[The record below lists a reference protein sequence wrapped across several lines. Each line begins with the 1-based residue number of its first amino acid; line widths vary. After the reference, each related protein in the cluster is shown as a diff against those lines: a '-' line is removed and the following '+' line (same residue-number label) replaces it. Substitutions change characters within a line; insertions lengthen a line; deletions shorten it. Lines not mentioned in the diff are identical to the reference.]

1 MIKSYL
7 KSAFRNLLRNKNY
20 TLINIAGLA
29 VGIAVCLIIFIVIQY
44 QSGFD
49 AFHEKG
55 DRAYRVI
62 TAFHNKDASAVTY
75 GKDVPFPLPDALPL
89 AAPQIEEIAPVFASH
104 NDVLLIQGDSGQ
116 ITKSFKEDKG
126 VFFTTASFFSI
137 FKFPLLAGSY
147 ASLND
152 PNNVLLTK
160 EVAEKYFGN
169 WESAIGKTI
178 QLEAGGSL
186 FSHGVDVLKVTGVL
200 ATIPTNTDL
209 QLKVVVAYGTG
220 ITEDMRMNKD
230 WQDRTNADFG
240 CYVLLPEGVS
250 PDKVNL
256 QLREYAQ
263 KVQSAENKDQHMIQ
277 PVSEIHYDT
286 QTSGYSNNTI
296 SREILNVLWLIAA
309 FIVLIA
315 CVNFVNLATAQAMNR
330 AKEIGVRKVLGGS
343 KFQLRFQFVME
354 TFLIVFL
361 SVVLAVGI
369 AILLLPFVNQL
380 LDLSLSV
387 KVFTQPSI
395 IVFLLVLTLLVT
407 AVAGFYPSMVLSRFN
422 PIQALKRKMTVTTVK
437 GISLRRALVVFQFI
451 IAQVLI
457 IGTFIIVQQMNYF
470 TNQPLGFN
478 RDAVVNVPFRV
489 DSLRISRLEVLRQ
502 KLMQINGVKGVSF
515 ASNTPVEDGN
525 DMWYTF
531 RYNRASKEA
540 DFKAIT
546 KFADEQYLPTYAL
559 KLVAGRNLQPSPFTR
574 EFLVNETMVKRL
586 GLKDAE
592 EILNKEISMWDD
604 RIKCQVVG
612 VVKDF
617 NDRSFR
623 HEVAPLL
630 ISTNVTMYSQAG
642 IKLETKNM
650 QATLAAVQKAWE
662 ETFPNFVYDYRF
674 LDEKI
679 AGFYKQ
685 ENQLSQLYKIFA
697 AIAIFL
703 SCLGLYGLASFMAVQ
718 RVKEVGIRKVL
729 GATAASIVYMFSK
742 EFILLITLAFLI
754 ATPIAWYYM
763 QHWLQDYVYR
773 IDISWW
779 LFVAAGAVALII
791 ALATISVQAIRAASA
806 NPVKSLRA
814 E

>member
-1 MIKSYL
+1 MIRSYF
-7 KSAFRNLLRNKNY
+7 KTAIRNLLRHRNY

-29 VGIAVCLIIFIVIQY
+29 VGIGVCLIIFIVIQY
-44 QSGFD
+44 QSSFD

-55 DRAYRVI
+55 SRAYRVV
-62 TAFHNKDASAVTY
+62 TEFHNKDAAAVTY
-75 GKDVPFPLPDALPL
+75 GKDVPFPLPASLKL
-89 AAPQIEEIAPVFASH
+89 AAPEIEQVAPVFASH
-104 NDVLLIQGDSGQ
+104 NDVLLIQGDSGR
-116 ITKSFKEDKG
+116 ITRTFKEDKG
-126 VFFTTASFFSI
+126 VFFTTPAFFSI
-137 FKFPLLAGSY
+137 FQFPLLAGSY

-160 EVAEKYFGN
+160 EVAEKYFGQ

-200 ATIPTNTDL
+200 ASIPSNTDL
-209 QLKVVVAYGTG
+209 QLKLVVAYGTG
-220 ITEDMRMNKD
+220 ITEDMRLNTN

-240 CYVLLPEGVS
+240 CYVLLPEGMS
-250 PDKVNL
+250 ADRINQ
-256 QLREYAQ
+256 QLRAFSE
-263 KVQSAENKDQHMIQ
+263 KVQSPDNKDLHMIQ
-277 PVSEIHYDT
+277 PVTEIHYDT
-286 QTSGYSNNTI
+286 QASGFSNNTI
-296 SREILNVLWLIAA
+296 SKELLNVLWLIAA

-315 CVNFVNLATAQAMNR
+315 CVNFVNLATAQAVNR

-343 KFQLRFQFVME
+343 KFQLRVQFVME
-354 TFLIVFL
+354 TFLIVFI
-361 SVVLAVGI
+361 SVWIAVAI
-369 AILLLPFVNQL
+369 AILLLPYVNQL
-380 LDLSLSV
+380 LDLNLTV
-387 KVFTQPSI
+387 QVFKQPSI
-395 IVFLLVLTLLVT
+395 IMFLFLLTIIVT
-407 AVAGFYPSMVLSRFN
+407 AIAGFYPSMVLSRFN
-422 PIQALKRKMTVTTVK
+422 PVQALKSKLTVTAVK

-470 TNQPLGFN
+470 IDQPLGFN
-478 RDAVVNVPFRV
+478 KDAVVNVPFRV

-502 KLMQINGVKGVSF
+502 KLMQIKGVQGVSF
-515 ASNTPVEDGN
+515 ASNTPVEDGA
-525 DMWYTF
+525 DMWYSF
-531 RYNRASKEA
+531 RYNRAANKA
-540 DFKAIT
+540 DFKTIT
-546 KFADEQYLPTYAL
+546 KFADEKYVPTYGL
-559 KLVAGRNLQPSPFTR
+559 KLVAGRNLQTSPFMR
-574 EFLVNETMVKRL
+574 EFLVNEAMVKSL
-586 GLKDAE
+586 GLKDPE
-592 EILNKEISMWDD
+592 EILNKEISMWED

-623 HEVAPLL
+623 HEVAPLV

-642 IKLETKNM
+642 IKLETANM
-650 QATLAAVQKAWE
+650 QATLAEVQKVWE

-685 ENQLSQLYKIFA
+685 ENQLAQLYKIFA

-703 SCLGLYGLASFMAVQ
+703 SCLGLYGLASFMAAQ
-718 RVKEVGIRKVL
+718 RIKEVGIRKVL

-742 EFILLITLAFLI
+742 EFILLITIAFVI

-763 QHWLQDYVYR
+763 QQWLQDYVYR
-773 IDISWW
+773 ISISWW
-779 LFVAAGAVALII
+779 LFAAAGAVALFI
-791 ALATISVQAIRAASA
+791 ALLTISFQAIRAASA

-814 E
+814 D